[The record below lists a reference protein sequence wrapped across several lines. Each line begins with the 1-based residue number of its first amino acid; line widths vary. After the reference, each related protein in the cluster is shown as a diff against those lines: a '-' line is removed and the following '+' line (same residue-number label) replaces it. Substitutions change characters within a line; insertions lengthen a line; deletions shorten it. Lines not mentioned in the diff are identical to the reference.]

1 MKLYHGGL
9 VAIET
14 PRIIRSDFGRDFG
27 FAFYTTDIK
36 EQAER
41 WALRRRR
48 AALRNGNTDAKAVVS
63 VFDFDE
69 DVARKH
75 LDFLDFP
82 GTSLEWLDLVISC
95 RSDISFSHGKDVVTG
110 KIANDSVGETV
121 TYVLN
126 GIMRKEDAL
135 ERLKF
140 QKINNQLAFCT
151 DRALLFLEYDSCYTV
166 ENIND

>member
-9 VAIET
+9 AAVET
-14 PRIIRSDFGRDFG
+14 PRIIRCDLGRDFG
-27 FAFYTTDIK
+27 FAFYTTDIR

-41 WALRRRR
+41 WALRRRKT
-48 AALRNGNTDAKAVVS
+48 ALRNGDVTARAVVS
-63 VFDFDE
+63 VFEFD
-69 DVARKH
+69 DVAARKQ

-82 GTSLEWLDLVISC
+82 KTSLEWLELVISC
-95 RSDISFSHGKDVVTG
+95 RSNLLFSHGKDVVTG

-121 TYVLN
+121 AYVLN

-140 QKINNQLAFCT
+140 QKINNQLAFCS
-151 DRALLFLEYDSCYTV
+151 DRALLFLKYESCYTV
-166 ENIND
+166 EKIND